1 MKKRINIILLTL
13 VLGLWGTVIYKYV
26 SQYFTK
32 KDSFINNQNEVS
44 INSSKI
50 KEKDTFSLNL
60 LNRDPFLNKS
70 YYSENKPV
78 VLKKTISTPKTNVKP
93 IINNIPKAPFPNI
106 NYLGYIKSK
115 EKKYELA
122 LLKINGKFQRLK
134 INQEID
140 NIKLLSI
147 TKDSVRI
154 KYFND
159 EKNISLK

>member
-32 KDSFINNQNEVS
+32 KDIFINNQNEAS
-44 INSSKI
+44 IISSKI
-50 KEKDTFSLNL
+50 KEKDTFFLNP

-70 YYSENKPV
+70 YHSENKTIV
-78 VLKKTISTPKTNVKP
+78 YKKTISTPKTNVKP

-134 INQEID
+134 INQELD
-140 NIKLLSI
+140 NLKLLSI

-159 EKNISLK
+159 EKSFSLK

>member
-50 KEKDTFSLNL
+50 KEKDTFSLNP

-78 VLKKTISTPKTNVKP
+78 VYKKTISTPKTNVKP

-134 INQEID
+134 INQELD
-140 NIKLLSI
+140 NLKLLSI

-159 EKNISLK
+159 EKSFSLK